1 MPHKILHRSGQLV
14 VKQIREHISFER
26 GFNRIE
32 MPSDGIC
39 KTPMRTVQRS
49 SETISGAVHPKHIS
63 AQISKV
69 NVASEMMLL
78 HDIAG
83 VAPAALACVKL
94 SKRVENALRLNLV
107 FH

>member
-1 MPHKILHRSGQLV
+1 M
-14 VKQIREHISFER
+14 VKQIREHVSFKR
-26 GFNRIE
+26 GFNRVE
-32 MPSDGIC
+32 MPGDSIC

-49 SETISGAVHPKHIS
+49 SETISGAIHLKHIS

-83 VAPAALACVKL
+83 VAPSALACVKL